1 MIDSVLLVQSYAHP
15 LEKSVLRKFFRHGE
29 HHIYGGEDDSVERHN
44 PRLIYYSG
52 AHAGHYL
59 SVQAS
64 LPKVLYNT
72 NLRVLTDGEID
83 EALSIVSDYV
93 LRETHAGFN
102 PWTANV
108 GRVDYCF
115 NFQVG
120 EERIF
125 PYLRAAMEAT
135 PAHLKR
141 RVIGNIETVDHYNKS
156 RKLTLYAKKR
166 EVERQMKLGRVTE
179 KDVKAADGVLR
190 IEARFTAAGAVKGLR
205 EKLGLANRTAQSLL
219 RCRIAEHV
227 LTGMLNELEL
237 DQAIAS
243 KAERFDRLRDC
254 FGFGP
259 KFQRLIGFMTMCEVY
274 GAENL
279 VRLDIV
285 ERASFYEQRR
295 ALQQARS
302 WVWSPLTE
310 TLPGLHIRQTHHGLM
325 PIKQIPE
332 DCFSGGL
339 SELLSQVNPS

>member
-15 LEKSVLRKFFRHGE
+15 LEKSVLRKFFRRGD
-29 HHIYGGEDDSVERHN
+29 HHIYGGEEASAERHN

-64 LPKVLYNT
+64 LPKILYNT
-72 NLRVLTDGEID
+72 NLRVLTDEEID
-83 EALSIVSDYV
+83 HALSIVSDYV
-93 LRETHAGFN
+93 LRETHAGFDARA
-102 PWTANV
+102 ANV

-120 EERIF
+120 EEKIF

-156 RKLTLYAKKR
+156 RKLTIYAKKR
-166 EVERQMKLGRVTE
+166 EVERQMKLGRATE
-179 KDVKAADGVLR
+179 RDVEAADGLLR

-205 EKLGLANRTAQSLL
+205 EKLGLADRTAQSLL
-219 RCRIAEHV
+219 RCQIAEHV
-227 LTGMLNELEL
+227 LTRMLNELEL
-237 DQAIAS
+237 NQSIAS
-243 KAERFDRLRDC
+243 KTERFDRLRHR
-254 FGFGP
+254 FGFSP

-279 VRLDIV
+279 VRMDIV
-285 ERASFYEQRR
+285 KRASFYEQRR
-295 ALQQARS
+295 AMQQARA
-302 WVWSPLTE
+302 WVWSPMPE
-310 TLPGLHIRQTHHGLM
+310 TLPGLRIGQMPHG
-325 PIKQIPE
+325 
-332 DCFSGGL
+332 
-339 SELLSQVNPS
+339 